1 MAVLP
6 DILDL
11 FWRTPSTFAT
21 VFLSHRRGRPLQSS
35 TKKRRETILDCAAQ
49 LVDER
54 GDTSFTM
61 DEVAERAGV
70 ARVTVYRY
78 FKSKKFLLKTLVDE
92 RNAPFN
98 KVVLRDTRDR
108 ILDAAESV
116 IESSGVRGAT
126 VYEIA
131 DEAGLGA
138 ATVYRHF
145 GDRNRLMGAFVRE
158 RTPRKVVASAL
169 QKRSANVERDMRAF
183 AAEALQLVAD
193 KREIIQ
199 LLASEHPN
207 RPDLLEVFVKAQ
219 TDSTKLLLGFFDR
232 QIEAGYFRDI
242 EARDLAISF
251 FGMILSFAWMAPSI
265 GIEVPEVEKQAEIVT
280 QLFLRGIVTPKGAE
294 TFNLDG
300 ETGEPDDA
308 SEEED

>member
-1 MAVLP
+1 M
-6 DILDL
+6 
-11 FWRTPSTFAT
+11 
-21 VFLSHRRGRPLQSS
+21 QSS
-35 TKKRRETILDCAAQ
+35 TKKRRETILDVAAQ

-169 QKRSANVERDMRAF
+169 QKKSADVERDLRLF
-183 AAEALQLVAD
+183 AVEALELVAD

-219 TDSTKLLLGFFDR
+219 TNSTKLMLEFFER
-232 QIEAGYFRDI
+232 QIEAGYFK
-242 EARDLAISF
+242 ELEPRDLAIAF

-265 GIEVPEVEKQAEIVT
+265 GIDVPDVEQQADVVT
-280 QLFLRGIVTPKGAE
+280 QLFLTGVVTEKGAE
-294 TFNLDG
+294 TFDLDDG
-300 ETGEPDDA
+300 TGDPEEADEDEVDEDETDG
-308 SEEED
+308 